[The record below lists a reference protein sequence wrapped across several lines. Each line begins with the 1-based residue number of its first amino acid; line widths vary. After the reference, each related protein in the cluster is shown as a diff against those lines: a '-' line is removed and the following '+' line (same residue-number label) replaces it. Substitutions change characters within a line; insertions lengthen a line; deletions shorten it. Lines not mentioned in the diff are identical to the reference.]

1 MTRQVATIGNEDR
14 RERYVLRGAF
24 EDINFASE
32 ALHPNMTSAAR
43 LWTDLG
49 AQGVMYAQVGG
60 PIVPWVSMP
69 NLSGVIEVP
78 DRLTLQSSGTN
89 LPNTIGV
96 AYAQL
101 GIPVGTW
108 AYMQSLSGTINVPDR
123 LTLQS
128 SGTNLANAFVVEVDP
143 PYRVGTAG
151 VSRAVEGA
159 SVRESVRKTIDR
171 LFVIAESEHFEDGME
186 SNLTIGL
193 ATALRQY
200 PRQTFGILKAELSV
214 RRLSQRILI
223 ELLHFLGRF
232 RGRGIA
238 DEQFSV
244 VAAYLYHASPVIR
257 DAAAVGLAYLRDKR
271 AIPVLEKVIAG
282 EKINS
287 LREDMEVVL
296 AELTM

>member
-1 MTRQVATIGNEDR
+1 MTRQIATIGNEDR

-24 EDINFASE
+24 EDINFARE
-32 ALHPNMTSAAR
+32 ALYPNMTSAAGV
-43 LWTDLG
+43 WTDLG
-49 AQGVMYAQVGG
+49 AQAMMYAHVGG
-60 PIVPWVSMP
+60 PIVPWVSMH
-69 NLSGVIEVP
+69 NLG
-78 DRLTLQSSGTN
+78 
-89 LPNTIGV
+89 
-96 AYAQL
+96 
-101 GIPVGTW
+101 
-108 AYMQSLSGTINVPDR
+108 GTINAPDR

-128 SGTNLANAFVVEVDP
+128 SGTNLADAFVLEVDP

-159 SVRESVRKTIDR
+159 SVRESLRKTIDR

-200 PRQTFGILKAELSV
+200 PRQIFGILKAELSV

-223 ELLHFLGRF
+223 EVLHFLGRF

-257 DAAAVGLAYLRDKR
+257 DAATVGLAYLRDKR
-271 AIPVLEKVIAG
+271 AIPVLEKVIAS
-282 EKINS
+282 EKIGS
-287 LREDMEVVL
+287 LREDMEAVL